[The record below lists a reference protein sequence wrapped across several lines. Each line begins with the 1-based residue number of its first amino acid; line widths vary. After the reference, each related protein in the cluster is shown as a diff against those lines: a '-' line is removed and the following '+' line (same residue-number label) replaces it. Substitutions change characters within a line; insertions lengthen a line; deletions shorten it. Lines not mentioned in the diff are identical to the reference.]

1 MKAAY
6 TTLLAFFLLSLTA
19 AAQPRVS
26 YMIPDIGTPG
36 MNTYVEIIAPVDAKN
51 TFGLFDGPR
60 LNDGATD
67 VTVEPADPADN
78 ARIVVGP
85 LVVSWEG
92 RMISTQIFVKPGAS
106 LTPSIVPLRIT
117 VNGASTV
124 INEFEIVTP
133 QTLGTGGVVTGGGVI
148 GEGALGRRSKRGAMI
163 VDGLLLDG
171 GSYRVSTAD
180 PDGATPGNQGYLPFI
195 LISRGTMAIFNGA
208 TISAEGGTSNAGPG
222 GGGGAGNFCDQTLT
236 FAGAGNNGGEGFT
249 GGGAGGKNASGSP
262 GGTNERREVGSSS
275 GEPRGYSLNGV
286 KFGGHDGCNRYE
298 GAGGGT
304 GHPFGLS
311 ADASCLPTSGQYGGG
326 STGDQRAGGG
336 GGGYGSDGTR
346 GDGNGAANNYGRQNG
361 NIYAVP
367 VAGGSGGGSGNPQ
380 ASFAIGGC
388 AGAGGGGGGAIVLY
402 SMGKLNNSSLV
413 NAKGG
418 NGGNANNAQG
428 AGGGGGAGGLIVFGA
443 KLTDGSGGFGDLS
456 GGAGGSGSGSVGTG
470 GRGGAGRGRYDGFT
484 VAGQEPSFSDGATSL
499 AAYIGPTIDT
509 MTSAPGSTFNLK
521 GTFSGVGAVTD
532 VVQIFMR
539 SDAGPWRP
547 VLTGLS
553 AVGRN
558 WTLPITVT
566 EGEGRYYFVAV
577 QTVPSSPGPDNNY
590 VNRPAWVFSQA
601 AANMIDVEL
610 VPEINIDRNT
620 VDFGDLACETE
631 LFDTVKVWNSGED
644 QLVVDPAIT
653 GDFTILP
660 PYNTRF
666 TIDARPR
673 PTPPDTVTMVIRFAP
688 TAAGTRNGTLRL
700 VSNDPRPDRDTLVIQ
715 LTGRKLNTASDLAP
729 GTIDFGDICQ
739 DSSKTLTA
747 RFSVTGQVNGAI
759 TSVTRLGTGAP
770 VFSVLSPLPAD
781 LPLAVAAGAG
791 TDISVEFNPPSAG
804 TFIDSFR
811 VEADPCDTFFILVVK
826 GRAVQTSVRVTPDP
840 IPFGSVLIGDPSPS
854 ISVTI
859 ENTGSDPATITDIY
873 ILPATA
879 PYTAPTGLIGTT
891 VNPGAG
897 NGVSGNVTFNPVN
910 PGPANAQ
917 LVVVF
922 GNLCPDTAKVNISGN
937 AVRCAQPVPS
947 ELSLDF
953 GEVPLGTSTLDTV
966 RLTNNSAGAM
976 DITEI
981 SVPAPWTIV
990 EPTPPLTIPPS
1001 GSVQVVVRFTPAD
1014 SNRASGTI
1022 TIKQSTPCADS
1033 LFVVVTGKGRCP
1045 QVAPGASSISFGSV
1059 LVGSSETR
1067 TVTLTNSS
1075 ATPMD
1080 ITSITVPAPWTVV
1093 SPVPPVTIPPSGS
1106 IDVQVRFTPADS
1118 VSYTG
1123 TLLVRQST
1131 PCTDSVTVALS
1142 GSGRIIV
1149 GGRSLIVIPTN
1160 LQGSPGERLAIPIIL
1175 EESQFLRE
1183 SEATTFRGTVRF
1195 NATLLY
1201 PLGVRSKGQPFTK
1214 SSSGQ
1219 AVTAGS
1225 LISKRVEGQDHV
1237 VTFEISNTPV
1247 PAAPDTL
1254 GYLDVVVALGNAL
1267 TTPVEIDT
1275 LFWTDGE
1282 VTSAVRS
1289 GLFSL
1294 TGYCEEGGPRL
1305 VLQSG
1310 AFGIKQAMPNP
1321 FNPSTEIS
1329 FETLGGDETSLVI
1342 YDLYGSPAETL
1353 VDGEHLPAGV
1363 YTRRWDAQDFPSGI
1377 YYAVLTSMNLR
1388 STYRIVLVK

>member
-6 TTLLAFFLLSLTA
+6 TTLLAFLLLSLTA

-36 MNTYVEIIAPVDAKN
+36 MNTYVEIIAPVDAIS
-51 TFGLFDGPR
+51 TFGNNDGPR
-60 LNDGATD
+60 LNDNPAD
-67 VTVEPADPADN
+67 VTVEPDNPADN

-85 LVVSWEG
+85 LVVSWQG

-106 LTPSIVPLRIT
+106 LTPSVVPLRIT
-117 VNGASTV
+117 VNGVSTV
-124 INEFEIVTP
+124 TNEFELVPP

-163 VDGLLLDG
+163 VDRLLLDAG
-171 GSYRVSTAD
+171 AYRVSTAD
-180 PDGATPGNQGYLPFI
+180 PDPATPGNQGYLPFI
-195 LISRGTMAIFNGA
+195 LISQGTVAILSSA
-208 TISAEGGTSNAGPG
+208 TLSADGSTLNAGAG
-222 GGGGAGNFCDQTLT
+222 GGGGAGYFCDRTLT
-236 FAGAGNNGGEGFT
+236 DGGPGSNGGSGFSS
-249 GGGAGGKNASGSP
+249 GGAGGRNAA
-262 GGTNERREVGSSS
+262 TGSSTRQSLGDGS
-275 GEPRGYSLNGV
+275 GAGGYSLNGV
-286 KFGGHDGCNRYE
+286 RFGGYDDCSRYE
-298 GAGGGT
+298 GASGGT

-311 ADASCLPTSGQYGGG
+311 GRGPCLPPNAAEGSGGEYGAGN
-326 STGDQRAGGG
+326 TGDQQAGGG
-336 GGGYGSDGTR
+336 GGGYGNNGTP
-346 GDGNGAANNYGRQNG
+346 GNRASNNYGREHG

-380 ASFAIGGC
+380 ANFAIGGC
-388 AGAGGGGGGAIVLY
+388 AGAGGGGGGALVLY
-402 SMGKLNNSSLV
+402 SMGVLNNTLV
-413 NAKGG
+413 SAKGG
-418 NGGNANNAQG
+418 DGGNANNTPG
-428 AGGGGGAGGLIVFGA
+428 AGGGGGSGGLIILGA
-443 KLTDGSGGFGDLS
+443 KIPTGTGGSGDLS
-456 GGAGGSGSGSVGTG
+456 GGRGGNSGG
-470 GRGGAGRGRYDGFT
+470 GPGGAGRARFDGFI
-484 VAGQEPSFSDGATSL
+484 AQPPSFSNGSNPVNPYA
-499 AAYIGPTIDT
+499 GPTIDPL
-509 MTSAPGSTFNLK
+509 SAVQGSTFTLQ
-521 GTFSGVGAVTD
+521 GTYNGVDG
-532 VVQIFMR
+532 IRLLMR
-539 SDAGPWRP
+539 SETGPWRDM
-547 VLTGLS
+547 TGIAAS
-553 AVGRN
+553 PATRT
-558 WTLPITVT
+558 WTLSVTVT
-566 EGEGRYYFVAV
+566 EGEGRYYFVAA
-577 QTVPSSPGPDNNY
+577 QVPSFAPPPNDYLS
-590 VNRPAWVFSQA
+590 RPTWVLSQA

-610 VPEINIDRNT
+610 VPEININRTT
-620 VDFGDLACETE
+620 VDFGDVTCQTE
-631 LFDTVKVWNSGED
+631 LFDTVKVWNSGEE

-660 PYNTRF
+660 PYDTRF

-688 TAAGTRNGTLRL
+688 TAAGIRNGTLRL
-700 VSNDPRPDRDTLVIQ
+700 VSNDPRPDSDTLFIQ

-729 GTIDFGDICQ
+729 RTLDFGDICQ

-759 TSVTRLGTGAP
+759 TSITRLGTGAP
-770 VFSVLSPLPAD
+770 VFSVLSPLPAN

-811 VEADPCDTFFILVVK
+811 VQADPCDTSFILVVR

-953 GEVPLGTSTLDTV
+953 GEVPLGTSALDTV
-966 RLTNNSAGAM
+966 TLTNNSAGAM
-976 DITEI
+976 DLSEI

-990 EPTPPLTIPPS
+990 EPAAPLTIPPS

-1014 SNRASGTI
+1014 SNRVSGTI
-1022 TIKQSTPCADS
+1022 TVKQTTPCADS

-1045 QVAPGASSISFGSV
+1045 QVVPGVASITFGSV

-1067 TVTLTNSS
+1067 TITLTNSS

-1080 ITSITVPAPWTVV
+1080 ITGITVPAPWTIV

-1106 IDVQVRFTPADS
+1106 INVEVLFTPADS
-1118 VSYTG
+1118 IAYTG
-1123 TLLVRQST
+1123 TLVVRQST

-1149 GGRSLIVIPTN
+1149 GGRSLILIPNN
-1160 LQGSPGERLAIPIIL
+1160 LQGSPGERLPIPIIL
-1175 EESQFLRE
+1175 EDAQFLRE
-1183 SEATTFRGTVRF
+1183 SGATTFRATVRF

-1214 SSSGQ
+1214 GSAGE

-1225 LISKRVEGQDHV
+1225 LISKRVDGGDHV
-1237 VTFEISNTPV
+1237 VTFEISNNPV

-1267 TTPVEIDT
+1267 TTPVEIET
-1275 LFWTDGE
+1275 LSWTDGE
-1282 VTSAVRS
+1282 VTSQVRS

-1305 VLQSG
+1305 ILQSG
-1310 AFGIKQAMPNP
+1310 SFGIKQAMPNP

-1329 FETLGGDETSLVI
+1329 FETLGGDETSLTI

>member
-6 TTLLAFFLLSLTA
+6 TTLLAFLLLSLTA
-19 AAQPRVS
+19 AAQPRIS

-36 MNTYVEIIAPVDAKN
+36 MNTYVEIIAPADAIG
-51 TFGLFDGPR
+51 TFGNDLPWLN
-60 LNDGATD
+60 LNDGSESVSVIPD
-67 VTVEPADPADN
+67 NPADN
-78 ARIVVGP
+78 ARIIVGP
-85 LVVSWEG
+85 LVVSWQG

-106 LTPSIVPLRIT
+106 LTPSIIPLRIT

-124 INEFEIVTP
+124 INEFELVIP
-133 QTLGTGGVVTGGGVI
+133 QTLGTGGVLTGGGV
-148 GEGALGRRSKRGAMI
+148 LGQGGIFGNRSKRGAMI
-163 VDGLLLDG
+163 VDNLLLNG
-171 GSYRVSTAD
+171 GSYRVSTTD
-180 PDGATPGNQGYLPFI
+180 PDGNTPGNQGYLPFI
-195 LISRGTMAIFNGA
+195 LISKGTVAIFGNA
-208 TISAEGGTSNAGPG
+208 TLSVDGSTLDAGPG
-222 GGGGAGNFCDQTLT
+222 GGGGAGFFCDKPFLGTGGSGSDG
-236 FAGAGNNGGEGFT
+236 GAGFT
-249 GGGAGGKNASGSP
+249 GGGAGGRNNNNGTGSYNNIGVSTGTNGRSFNGLEP
-262 GGTNERREVGSSS
+262 GGYNQCSSW
-275 GEPRGYSLNGV
+275 
-286 KFGGHDGCNRYE
+286 E

-304 GHPFGLS
+304 GHPFGAS
-311 ADASCLPTSGQYGGG
+311 APAACIPASGMYGGG
-326 STGDQRAGGG
+326 TTSGNTGGGG
-336 GGGYGSDGTR
+336 GGGYGQDGGLGSGSTVNA
-346 GDGNGAANNYGRQNG
+346 GKTNG
-361 NIYAVP
+361 NIEAVP
-367 VAGGSGGGSGNPQ
+367 IAGGSGGGSGNPQ
-380 ASFAIGGC
+380 ASLGLAAC
-388 AGAGGGGGGAIVLY
+388 AGGGGGGGGALVLY
-402 SMGKLNNSSLV
+402 AMGVLNNELV
-413 NAKGG
+413 TAKGG
-418 NGGNANNAQG
+418 NGGDRSGQTNG
-428 AGGGGGAGGLIVFGA
+428 AGGGGGAGGLIVLGA
-443 KLTDGSGGFGDLS
+443 KIPTSSGGFGDVS
-456 GGAGGSGSGSVGTG
+456 GGSGGSSGG
-470 GRGGAGRGRYDGFT
+470 GRGGAGRARFDGFIT
-484 VAGQEPSFSDGATSL
+484 QPPSFSDGSNPVNPYA
-499 AAYIGPTIDT
+499 GPTIDSLST
-509 MTSAPGSTFNLK
+509 VLGSTFTLR
-521 GTFSGVGAVTD
+521 GTYSGNNTVRV
-532 VVQIFMR
+532 FMR
-539 SDAGPWRP
+539 SEAGTWGP
-547 VLTGLS
+547 VPTSISLS
-553 AVGRN
+553 PTDRT
-558 WTLPITVT
+558 WTLPVTVT
-566 EGEGRYYFVAV
+566 NGEGRYYFVAA
-577 QTVPSSPGPDNNY
+577 QEVPSSIPDNPY
-590 VNRPAWVFSQA
+590 VYRPVWVFSQA

-610 VPEINIDRNT
+610 VPEINIDRT
-620 VDFGDLACETE
+620 TADFGGLACETE
-631 LFDTVKVWNSGED
+631 AFDTVKVWNSGED
-644 QLVVDPAIT
+644 QLVVDPTIT

-688 TAAGTRNGTLRL
+688 TAAGTRTGTLRL
-700 VSNDPRPDRDTLVIQ
+700 VSNDPRPDRDTLLIQ

-729 GTIDFGDICQ
+729 RTIDFGDICQ

-747 RFSVTGQVNGAI
+747 RFSVTGEVNGAI
-759 TSVTRLGTGAP
+759 TSITRLGTGVP
-770 VFSVLSPLPAD
+770 VFSVLSPLPAN
-781 LPLAVAAGAG
+781 LPLAVNAGAG
-791 TDISVEFNPPSAG
+791 TDISVGFNPPSAG

-811 VEADPCDTFFILVVK
+811 VQADPCDTFFILVVR

-953 GEVPLGTSTLDTV
+953 GEVPLGTSALDTV
-966 RLTNNSAGAM
+966 TLTNNSAGAM

-990 EPTPPLTIPPS
+990 EPAAPLSIPPS
-1001 GSVQVVVRFTPAD
+1001 GSVLVVVRFTPAD
-1014 SNRASGTI
+1014 SNRISGTV

-1045 QVAPGASSISFGSV
+1045 QVVPGAASISFGSV

-1080 ITSITVPAPWTVV
+1080 ITSISVPAPWTVV
-1093 SPVPPVTIPPSGS
+1093 APVPPVTIPPSGS

-1118 VSYTG
+1118 IAYTG

-1142 GSGRIIV
+1142 GGGRIIV
-1149 GGRSLIVIPTN
+1149 GGRSLILIPGN
-1160 LQGSPGERLAIPIIL
+1160 LQGSPGERLAIPIVL

-1183 SEATTFRGTVRF
+1183 SAATTFRATVRF

-1214 SSSGQ
+1214 GSAAE

-1225 LISKRVEGQDHV
+1225 LISKRVEGGEHV
-1237 VTFEISNTPV
+1237 VTFEISNNPV

-1267 TTPVEIDT
+1267 ATPVEIDT
-1275 LFWTDGE
+1275 LFWTDGA
-1282 VTSAVRS
+1282 VTSAVQS

-1305 VLQSG
+1305 VFQSG

-1329 FETLGGDETSLVI
+1329 FETLGSDETSLVI